1 MPRGRKPQID
11 KPKLSELEKN
21 MISVVPHGRL
31 AGNENM
37 QKGDNAKFIK
47 HSMIALDLPPVD
59 IRDVNQVAE
68 RVRFYLDSCIKDDMR
83 PTVAG
88 VCLFIGIDVG
98 TFWSWGSGRTQ
109 TKDHVALYKRIKALM
124 NSIIEQQMAHGKLN
138 PVSAI
143 FLLKCHF
150 GYQETNK
157 IEVTTK
163 KELPEAKSEDV
174 LKAQYIEALPD
185 D

>member
-21 MISVVPHGRL
+21 MISVVPRGRL

-59 IRDVNQVAE
+59 I
-68 RVRFYLDSCIKDDMR
+68 IKDDMR